1 MVIVIYYVIVYL
13 VYFNVSDSE
22 GIVLLDRVND
32 LV

>member
-22 GIVLLDRVND
+22 GIVLLVRVND